1 MEIACYCRHMTLR
14 VCLLISAHFGP
25 SKDSCFILS
34 HHGSDLTVRKRK
46 HIPYIHEG
54 RKIPN
59 PNKNRKW
66 NSLLSLVGIA
76 GKQFQDSYF
85 SHDFKAH
92 SLNIIC
98 SHLAYICVLWNL
110 QRGQR
115 KATVCSKDISSDKK
129 NNNNNIVPNEF
140 LQAEMQCMLC
150 VWRPL
155 PPHMH

>member
-1 MEIACYCRHMTLR
+1 MEIACYFRHMILR

-25 SKDSCFILS
+25 SNDSDS
-34 HHGSDLTVRKRK
+34 RDLTVRKSKRMS
-46 HIPYIHEG
+46 YIHEG

-66 NSLLSLVGIA
+66 NSLLSLLGIT

-85 SHDFKAH
+85 SHDFKAP
-92 SLNIIC
+92 SLNRIC

-115 KATVCSKDISSDKK
+115 RATVCSKDISSDKEK
-129 NNNNNIVPNEF
+129 NNNNIVPNEF